1 MTPAMKRAWAQWVA
15 VVCVL
20 LLIALC
26 LVWELWLAPVPAGRA
41 SLAWKALPLL
51 LPLRGLLHGR
61 RYTYQWASM
70 FVLLWWTEGLTR
82 AWSDQ
87 GISQQLAVLEVI
99 ISTVAFLAISFYAKW
114 TRPSV
119 LEAEVEAAEK
129 QKQA

>member
-1 MTPAMKRAWAQWVA
+1 MTTADKRAWAQWTA
-15 VVCVL
+15 VISVL
-20 LLIALC
+20 LLVVLC
-26 LVWELWLAPVPAGRA
+26 VAWELWLAPAPPGRA

-82 AWSDQ
+82 AWSDH
-87 GISQQLAVLEVI
+87 GLSQQLAVLEVI
-99 ISTVAFLAISFYAKW
+99 LSAVAFLAISFYAKW

-119 LEAEVEAAEK
+119 LEAEIEAAEK